1 MLRVIFKCQNIENY
15 PKRNGGVCLK
25 TRKKLVR
32 ILCVLM
38 IILITLTASSIPVFA
53 VEVSPSSYSLYSPFS
68 SYCVSSHISESDLPL
83 TRWTNCTFTVDG
95 QSSGITVC
103 QSSLYNE
110 MIALKNKYDSNL
122 TKLCEDIS
130 NMSDKNAEYCLTLL
144 SDYRSTIQS
153 VLNEGADLLIGINT
167 TTLHDEDRF
176 KNAADRVEDVR
187 DRIKSCNNLLNDLLS
202 AANER
207 SDVVSS
213 TDSIFVSAL
222 NFIID
227 GLNNMWVSLGTTIT
241 GAANSSNGDININ
254 YAGHDLSATF
264 SDFVDTATQ
273 VTKVFGYGIAVICF
287 GIGLTNEATAFELST
302 ERGWFKVFGQL
313 LLAKIWVDV
322 SVGICRGIYAII
334 QGITVQLIDFTTAT
348 GFLQK
353 LSSPDDNGNI
363 FSNILTWFSD
373 LVALIVAV
381 LPLAIIS
388 IIIIIS
394 ICKIYIKL
402 IVRNFE
408 LACMMSVSPLFFAAL
423 ASSSTASYFKR
434 FISSF
439 ISVAAQVLWIGI
451 TYSLTSNIIS
461 DLTSS
466 TETVDIFN
474 AWPYVWTL
482 VLVAIIMFAASNMI
496 SKPSR
501 ELTGLLMG

>member
-1 MLRVIFKCQNIENY
+1 
-15 PKRNGGVCLK
+15 
-25 TRKKLVR
+25 
-32 ILCVLM
+32 
-38 IILITLTASSIPVFA
+38 
-53 VEVSPSSYSLYSPFS
+53 VEVNQSSYSLYSPFA
-68 SYCVSSHISESDLPL
+68 SYCASSHISESDLPL
-83 TRWTNCTFTVDG
+83 ARWTNCTFTVDG
-95 QSSGITVC
+95 QSSGITVS

-110 MIALKNKYDSNL
+110 MNALKNKYDSNL
-122 TKLCEDIS
+122 PKLCEDIS
-130 NMSDKNAEYCLTLL
+130 NMSDKNAEYCITLL
-144 SDYRSTIQS
+144 ADYRSAIQS

-167 TTLHDEDRF
+167 TTMHDEDRF
-176 KNAADRVEDVR
+176 RNAANKVEDVR
-187 DRIKSCNNLLNDLLS
+187 NRLTSCNNLLNDLLS

-222 NFIID
+222 NTIID
-227 GLNNMWVSLGTTIT
+227 GLNNMWMSLGTTIT
-241 GAANSSNGDININ
+241 GAANSSNGDISINIS
-254 YAGHDLSATF
+254 GHDLSATF

-287 GIGLTNEATAFELST
+287 GIGFTNEAVAFELST

-313 LLAKIWVDV
+313 LLAKVWVDL
-322 SVGICRGIYAII
+322 SVRICQGIYSII
-334 QGITVQLIDFTTAT
+334 LGITTQLINFTSAT
-348 GFLQK
+348 GFLQQ
-353 LSSPDDNGNI
+353 LTSPADNGDV

-373 LVALIVAV
+373 LIALIVAV

-388 IIIIIS
+388 IIIMIS

-408 LACMMSVSPLFFAAL
+408 LACLMSVSPLFFATL
-423 ASSSTASYFKR
+423 ASSSTAVYFKR

-439 ISVAAQVLWIGI
+439 MSVAAQVLWIGI
-451 TYSLTSNIIS
+451 TYSLTSNIVS
-461 DLTSS
+461 DLTSNS
-466 TETVDIFN
+466 ETVDILN

-482 VLVAIIMFAASNMI
+482 VLVAVVMFAASNMI